1 MNDIKIMSNWISGF
15 SNVPYNY
22 SPLENLT
29 SIDSF
34 FQDKSTDNIDVLQMI
49 ELKEE
54 VINILQGKEVI
65 DWDEDEE
72 DEEGKKEK
80 EDNEINKIMSIIQ
93 ENVDNFNQK
102 QIELKKINESFQ
114 KELKIIQDNANTVD
128 NMIDFIKSLPN
139 EQKDEVLMKDI
150 IDKMKVLCK
159 TIMNNEKI
167 KKIKGDYIK
176 SRKEIQKYIQLIKQ
190 INKFNVCNICPLC
203 FTNTVDHFLDP
214 CGHSFCKECILKTIG
229 KKEDKDLYTIGRDE
243 NINCSFCRR
252 QWRHRPNYPND
263 LKQFP

>member
-22 SPLENLT
+22 SPLENST

-65 DWDEDEE
+65 DWEE

-80 EDNEINKIMSIIQ
+80 EDNEINKIMSIIK
-93 ENVDNFNQK
+93 ENVDIFNQK

-176 SRKEIQKYIQLIKQ
+176 
-190 INKFNVCNICPLC
+190 
-203 FTNTVDHFLDP
+203 
-214 CGHSFCKECILKTIG
+214 
-229 KKEDKDLYTIGRDE
+229 
-243 NINCSFCRR
+243 
-252 QWRHRPNYPND
+252 
-263 LKQFP
+263 